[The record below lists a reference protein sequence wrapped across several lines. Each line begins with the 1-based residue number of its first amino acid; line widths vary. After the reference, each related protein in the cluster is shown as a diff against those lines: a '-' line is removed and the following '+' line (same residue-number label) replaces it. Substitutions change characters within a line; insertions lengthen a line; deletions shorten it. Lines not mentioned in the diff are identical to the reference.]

1 MNTLYY
7 ILVFIAL
14 IYIAFRLKM
23 LFGHKK
29 VIGRRV
35 RVNYFDQNYHFET
48 IFPLKGIVTK
58 VIKIKDNDFFL
69 IKLDKSFTYESVDY
83 DTIAVRERAV
93 GQALGVDKETDVHV
107 LLPKV
112 TLDKEQYAF
121 DEFYH
126 VVWATVE
133 TL

>member
-7 ILVFIAL
+7 ILLFLAVVYIAL
-14 IYIAFRLKM
+14 RLKIF
-23 LFGHKK
+23 FGHKK
-29 VIGRRV
+29 LIGRRV

-48 IFPLKGIVTK
+48 IFPLKGVVTK
-58 VIKIKDNDFFL
+58 AIKVNTTNFFL
-69 IKLDKSFTYESVDY
+69 IKFDKSFVYENVDY

-112 TLDKEQYAF
+112 ALDKDQYLFEEF
-121 DEFYH
+121 DH